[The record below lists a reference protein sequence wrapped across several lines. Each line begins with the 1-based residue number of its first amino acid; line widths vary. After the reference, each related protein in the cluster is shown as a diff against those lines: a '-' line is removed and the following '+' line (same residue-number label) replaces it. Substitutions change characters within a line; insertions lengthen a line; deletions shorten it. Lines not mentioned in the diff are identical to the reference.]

1 MIATKQG
8 KTRIRPRMRCKHAP
22 NVATLEEQIRPL
34 SSADKLVLIQSIAEM
49 LREDAVE
56 VEPKQALPTDAE
68 HNPPSV
74 RGLLHKYANP
84 ALIEQEETAW
94 QMAMRKKHATG

>member
-8 KTRIRPRMRCKHAP
+8 KTRIRPRMRRKHAP

-56 VEPKQALPTDAE
+56 VEPKQAVPTDAE

-74 RGLLHKYANP
+74 RGFLHKYANP